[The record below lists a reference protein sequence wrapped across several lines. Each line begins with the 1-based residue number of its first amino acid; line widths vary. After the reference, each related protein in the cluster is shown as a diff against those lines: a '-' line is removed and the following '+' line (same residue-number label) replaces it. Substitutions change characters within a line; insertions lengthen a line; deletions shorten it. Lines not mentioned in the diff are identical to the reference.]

1 MVLLFFILLLI
12 GGIAAGFIGSLV
24 GLGGAIVLVPL
35 LSLGLGVPLYYA
47 TGSAL
52 IATIAT
58 SSGAAS
64 AYVRDRIT
72 NVKIG
77 MSLEIATTL
86 GAIGGSLLAAYI
98 YRIGALSIIFIVF
111 GIVLL
116 SSVYQSF
123 KKRKLELPKRMPA
136 DRTTRFFQLKGS
148 YYDDYLK
155 KRVNYHGIR
164 WFQSEA
170 IMLAA
175 GIISGLLGVGS
186 GVLKVLSM
194 DQAMNL
200 PQKVSTTTS
209 NFMIGVTAAVGTA
222 IYWKLGYIQPFI
234 SGTAAV
240 GVLIGAYMGSKKLNS
255 MRNVGIRTLFIV
267 VLVVLGIEM
276 ILRGI
281 L

>member
-1 MVLLFFILLLI
+1 MVLLFFILLLV
-12 GGIAAGFIGSLV
+12 GGVAAGFIGSLV

-47 TGSAL
+47 AGAAL

-72 NVKIG
+72 NIKIG

-86 GAIGGSLLAAYI
+86 GAIGGSLIAAYI
-98 YRIGALSIIFIVF
+98 YKIGALSVIFVIF
-111 GIVLL
+111 GVVLL
-116 SSVYQSF
+116 TSVYQSL
-123 KKRKLELPKRMPA
+123 KRRRLELPKRMPA
-136 DRTTRFFQLKGS
+136 DKTTTLFQLKGS
-148 YYDDYLK
+148 YYDEYLK
-155 KRVNYHGIR
+155 RKVNYHGIR

-170 IMLAA
+170 VMLAA

-186 GVLKVLSM
+186 GVLKVLGM

-234 SGTAAV
+234 AGTAAV
-240 GVLIGAYMGSKKLNS
+240 GVLIGAYIGSKKLNS
-255 MRNVGIRTLFIV
+255 MDNVVIRTIFIM
-267 VLVVLGIEM
+267 VLVVLGTEM

>member
-234 SGTAAV
+234 AGTAAV

>member
-1 MVLLFFILLLI
+1 MVLLFFILLLV

-35 LSLGLGVPLYYA
+35 LSIGLGVPLYYA

-64 AYVRDRIT
+64 AYVKDRIT

-86 GAIGGSLLAAYI
+86 GAIAGSLLAAYI
-98 YRIGALSIIFIVF
+98 YKIGALSIIFVVF

-123 KKRKLELPKRMPA
+123 KKRKLELPKRMRP
-136 DRTTRFFQLKGS
+136 DSTTRIFQLEGS
-148 YYDDYLK
+148 YYDEYLK
-155 KRVNYHGIR
+155 RRVKYHGIR

-175 GIISGLLGVGS
+175 GVISGLLGVGS

-234 SGTAAV
+234 AGTAAI
-240 GVLIGAYMGSKKLNS
+240 GVLIGAYIGSKKLNS
-255 MRNVGIRTLFIV
+255 MRNVGIRMLFIV
-267 VLVVLGIEM
+267 VLVVLGVEM